1 MNNYFLHFAGS
12 WHEAKM
18 WKNRNLN
25 DLFDRK
31 YLKNFENFKKK
42 KLKGKPLGKITP

>member
-1 MNNYFLHFAGS
+1 MRLKCG
-12 WHEAKM
+12 KM
-18 WKNRNLN
+18 KNLN

-31 YLKNFENFKKK
+31 YQKNFENFKKK

>member
-1 MNNYFLHFAGS
+1 
-12 WHEAKM
+12 M

-25 DLFDRK
+25 DSFDRK

-42 KLKGKPLGKITP
+42 KLKGKPLGKSLPKVI